1 MADED
6 AGERL
11 QARGVPVP
19 VMIQREATITK
30 FMGYGEEPAK
40 VETFVREVRR
50 AWTISPTMTEEMR
63 LDLIK
68 DNAGPIVRDEIRCM
82 REGQTADEVL
92 KELQRVFGE
101 RRSPIQLRDALRS
114 TRQRRGETIRLFTH
128 RLKAA
133 HAALIARQKVL
144 SQTEDDEASLVQ
156 QLIDGL
162 QCPTLSRY
170 LQEQQKEHDLGFREL
185 RDIAIRWARDE
196 DPAAA
201 ATGDAAAV
209 QSVTPQVAADERL
222 DRQEKML
229 TDVMAVQREQATQLS
244 NLTSA
249 LAGQSSQISD
259 LTSAVKELAVGTGRP
274 DRRVKERP
282 GYNAAGQRVCFR
294 CQSTDH
300 VVAACPRPDRR
311 RGNYNPLG

>member
-1 MADED
+1 M
-6 AGERL
+6 
-11 QARGVPVP
+11 PV
-19 VMIQREATITK
+19 ILQREVKISK
-30 FMGYGEEPAK
+30 LMGYGEEPAK

-50 AWTISPTMTEEMR
+50 AWTMSTTMTEEMR

-82 REGQTADEVL
+82 REGQTAEEVL

-170 LQEQQKEHDLGFREL
+170 LQEQQKEHDLGFRGL

-229 TDVMAVQREQATQLS
+229 TDVIAVQREQATQLS

-311 RGNYNPLG
+311 MGNFPSLR

>member
-1 MADED
+1 M
-6 AGERL
+6 
-11 QARGVPVP
+11 PV
-19 VMIQREATITK
+19 ILQREVKISK
-30 FMGYGEEPAK
+30 LMGYGEEPAK

-50 AWTISPTMTEEMR
+50 AWTMSTTMTEEMR

-170 LQEQQKEHDLGFREL
+170 LQEQQKEHDLGFRGL

>member
-1 MADED
+1 M
-6 AGERL
+6 
-11 QARGVPVP
+11 PV
-19 VMIQREATITK
+19 ILQREVKISK
-30 FMGYGEEPAK
+30 LMGYGEEPAK

-50 AWTISPTMTEEMR
+50 AWTMSTTMTEEMR

-82 REGQTADEVL
+82 REGQTAEEVL

-170 LQEQQKEHDLGFREL
+170 LQEQQKEHDLGFRGL

-311 RGNYNPLG
+311 MGNYNPLG

>member
-1 MADED
+1 MS
-6 AGERL
+6 
-11 QARGVPVP
+11 
-19 VMIQREATITK
+19 T
-30 FMGYGEEPAK
+30 
-40 VETFVREVRR
+40 
-50 AWTISPTMTEEMR
+50 TMTEEMR

-82 REGQTADEVL
+82 REGQTAEEVL

-114 TRQRRGETIRLFTH
+114 TLQRRGETIRLFTH

-170 LQEQQKEHDLGFREL
+170 LQEQQKEHDLGFRGL

-311 RGNYNPLG
+311 MGNFPSLR

>member
-1 MADED
+1 M
-6 AGERL
+6 
-11 QARGVPVP
+11 PV
-19 VMIQREATITK
+19 ILQREVKISK
-30 FMGYGEEPAK
+30 LMGYGEEPAK

-50 AWTISPTMTEEMR
+50 AWTMSTTMTEEMR

-311 RGNYNPLG
+311 MGNYNPLG

>member
-1 MADED
+1 M
-6 AGERL
+6 
-11 QARGVPVP
+11 PV
-19 VMIQREATITK
+19 ILQREVKISK
-30 FMGYGEEPAK
+30 LMGYGEEPAK

-50 AWTISPTMTEEMR
+50 AWTMSPTMTEEMR

-82 REGQTADEVL
+82 REGQTAEEVL

-170 LQEQQKEHDLGFREL
+170 LQEQQKEHDLGFRGL

-311 RGNYNPLG
+311 MGNFPSLR

>member
-1 MADED
+1 
-6 AGERL
+6 
-11 QARGVPVP
+11 VPV
-19 VMIQREATITK
+19 ILQREVKISK
-30 FMGYGEEPAK
+30 LMGYGEEPAK
-40 VETFVREVRR
+40 VETFVREVSR
-50 AWTISPTMTEEMR
+50 AWTMSTTMTEEMR

-82 REGQTADEVL
+82 REGQTAEEVL

-170 LQEQQKEHDLGFREL
+170 LQEQQKEHDLGFRGL

-196 DPAAA
+196 DPTAA

-209 QSVTPQVAADERL
+209 QSITPQVAADERL

-249 LAGQSSQISD
+249 LAGRSSQISD

-311 RGNYNPLG
+311 MGNFPSLR

>member
-1 MADED
+1 M
-6 AGERL
+6 
-11 QARGVPVP
+11 PV
-19 VMIQREATITK
+19 ILQREVKISK
-30 FMGYGEEPAK
+30 LMGYGEEPAK

-50 AWTISPTMTEEMR
+50 AWTMSTTMTEEMR

-82 REGQTADEVL
+82 REGQTAEEVL

-170 LQEQQKEHDLGFREL
+170 LQEQQKEHDLGFRGL

-311 RGNYNPLG
+311 MGNFPSLR

>member
-1 MADED
+1 M
-6 AGERL
+6 
-11 QARGVPVP
+11 PV
-19 VMIQREATITK
+19 ILQREVKISK
-30 FMGYGEEPAK
+30 LMGYGEEPAK

-50 AWTISPTMTEEMR
+50 AWTMSTTMTEEMR

-82 REGQTADEVL
+82 REGQTAEEVL

-311 RGNYNPLG
+311 MGNFPSLR

>member
-19 VMIQREATITK
+19 VMIQREAIITR

-50 AWTISPTMTEEMR
+50 AWTMSTTMTEEMR

-82 REGQTADEVL
+82 REGQTAEEVL

-170 LQEQQKEHDLGFREL
+170 LQEQQKEHDLGFRGL

>member
-19 VMIQREATITK
+19 VMIQREAIITR

-50 AWTISPTMTEEMR
+50 AWTMSTTMTEEMR

-82 REGQTADEVL
+82 REGQTAEEVL

-170 LQEQQKEHDLGFREL
+170 LQEQQKEHDLGFRGL

-311 RGNYNPLG
+311 MGNFPSLR

>member
-1 MADED
+1 M
-6 AGERL
+6 
-11 QARGVPVP
+11 PV
-19 VMIQREATITK
+19 ILQREVKISK
-30 FMGYGEEPAK
+30 LMGYGEEPAK

-50 AWTISPTMTEEMR
+50 AWTMSTTMTEEMR

-82 REGQTADEVL
+82 REGQTAEEVL
-92 KELQRVFGE
+92 RELQRVFGE

-170 LQEQQKEHDLGFREL
+170 LQEQQKEHDLGFRGL

-311 RGNYNPLG
+311 MGNFPSLR

>member
-1 MADED
+1 M
-6 AGERL
+6 
-11 QARGVPVP
+11 PV
-19 VMIQREATITK
+19 ILQREVKISK
-30 FMGYGEEPAK
+30 LMGYGEEPAK

-50 AWTISPTMTEEMR
+50 AWTMSTTMTEEMR

-82 REGQTADEVL
+82 REGQTAEEVL

-170 LQEQQKEHDLGFREL
+170 LQEQQKEHDLGFRGL

-311 RGNYNPLG
+311 RGNFPSLR

>member
-1 MADED
+1 M
-6 AGERL
+6 
-11 QARGVPVP
+11 PV
-19 VMIQREATITK
+19 ILQREVKISK
-30 FMGYGEEPAK
+30 LMGYGEEPAK

-50 AWTISPTMTEEMR
+50 AWTMSTTMTEEMR

-82 REGQTADEVL
+82 REGQTAEEVL

-170 LQEQQKEHDLGFREL
+170 LQEQQKEHDLGFRGL

-300 VVAACPRPDRR
+300 VVAACPSPDRR

>member
-19 VMIQREATITK
+19 VMIQREATITR

-50 AWTISPTMTEEMR
+50 AWTMSPTMTEEMR

-82 REGQTADEVL
+82 REGQTAEEVL

>member
-1 MADED
+1 M
-6 AGERL
+6 
-11 QARGVPVP
+11 PV
-19 VMIQREATITK
+19 ILQREVKISK
-30 FMGYGEEPAK
+30 LMGYGEEPAK

-50 AWTISPTMTEEMR
+50 AWTMSTTMTEEMR

-82 REGQTADEVL
+82 REGQTAEEVL

-170 LQEQQKEHDLGFREL
+170 LQEQQKEHDLGFRGL

-300 VVAACPRPDRR
+300 VVAACPRPDRW

>member
-1 MADED
+1 M
-6 AGERL
+6 
-11 QARGVPVP
+11 PV
-19 VMIQREATITK
+19 ILQREVKISK
-30 FMGYGEEPAK
+30 LMGYGEEPAK

-50 AWTISPTMTEEMR
+50 AWTMSTTMTEEMR

-114 TRQRRGETIRLFTH
+114 TLQRRGETIRLFTH

-170 LQEQQKEHDLGFREL
+170 LQEQQKEHDLGFRGL

>member
-1 MADED
+1 M
-6 AGERL
+6 
-11 QARGVPVP
+11 PV
-19 VMIQREATITK
+19 ILQREVKISK
-30 FMGYGEEPAK
+30 LMGYGEEPAK

-50 AWTISPTMTEEMR
+50 AWTMSTTMTEEMR

-82 REGQTADEVL
+82 REGQTAEEVL

-170 LQEQQKEHDLGFREL
+170 LQEQQKEHDLGFRGL

-274 DRRVKERP
+274 DRRVKEWP

-311 RGNYNPLG
+311 MGNYNPLG

>member
-1 MADED
+1 M
-6 AGERL
+6 
-11 QARGVPVP
+11 PV
-19 VMIQREATITK
+19 ILQREVKISK
-30 FMGYGEEPAK
+30 LMGYGEEPAK

-50 AWTISPTMTEEMR
+50 AWTMSTTMTEEMR

-82 REGQTADEVL
+82 REGQTAEEVL

-170 LQEQQKEHDLGFREL
+170 LQEQQKEHDLGFRGL

>member
-19 VMIQREATITK
+19 VMIQREATITR

>member
-1 MADED
+1 M
-6 AGERL
+6 
-11 QARGVPVP
+11 PV
-19 VMIQREATITK
+19 ILQREVKISK
-30 FMGYGEEPAK
+30 LMGYGEEPAK

-82 REGQTADEVL
+82 REGQTAEEVL

-170 LQEQQKEHDLGFREL
+170 LQEQQKEHDLGFRGL

>member
-1 MADED
+1 M
-6 AGERL
+6 
-11 QARGVPVP
+11 PV
-19 VMIQREATITK
+19 ILQREVKISKLMA
-30 FMGYGEEPAK
+30 YGEEPAK

-50 AWTISPTMTEEMR
+50 AWTMSTTMTEEMR

-82 REGQTADEVL
+82 REGQTAEEVL

-170 LQEQQKEHDLGFREL
+170 LQEQQKEHDLGFRGL

>member
-1 MADED
+1 M
-6 AGERL
+6 
-11 QARGVPVP
+11 PV
-19 VMIQREATITK
+19 ILQREVKISK
-30 FMGYGEEPAK
+30 LMGYGEEPAK

-82 REGQTADEVL
+82 REGQTAEEVL

-170 LQEQQKEHDLGFREL
+170 LQEQQKEHDLGFRGL

-300 VVAACPRPDRR
+300 VVAACPRQDRR

>member
-19 VMIQREATITK
+19 VMIQREATITR

-50 AWTISPTMTEEMR
+50 AWTMSTTMTEEMR

-82 REGQTADEVL
+82 REGQTAEEVL

-170 LQEQQKEHDLGFREL
+170 LQEQQKEHDLGFRGL

-311 RGNYNPLG
+311 MGNFPSLR

>member
-1 MADED
+1 M
-6 AGERL
+6 
-11 QARGVPVP
+11 
-19 VMIQREATITK
+19 
-30 FMGYGEEPAK
+30 
-40 VETFVREVRR
+40 
-50 AWTISPTMTEEMR
+50 
-63 LDLIK
+63 
-68 DNAGPIVRDEIRCM
+68 
-82 REGQTADEVL
+82 
-92 KELQRVFGE
+92 
-101 RRSPIQLRDALRS
+101 
-114 TRQRRGETIRLFTH
+114 
-128 RLKAA
+128 
-133 HAALIARQKVL
+133 
-144 SQTEDDEASLVQ
+144 
-156 QLIDGL
+156 
-162 QCPTLSRY
+162 
-170 LQEQQKEHDLGFREL
+170 GFREL

-311 RGNYNPLG
+311 MGNFPSLR

>member
-1 MADED
+1 M
-6 AGERL
+6 
-11 QARGVPVP
+11 PV
-19 VMIQREATITK
+19 ILQREVKISK
-30 FMGYGEEPAK
+30 LMGYGEEPAK

-50 AWTISPTMTEEMR
+50 AWTMSTTMTEEMR

-82 REGQTADEVL
+82 REGQTAEEVL

-114 TRQRRGETIRLFTH
+114 TLQRRGETIRLFTH

-170 LQEQQKEHDLGFREL
+170 LQEQQKEHDLGFRGL

-311 RGNYNPLG
+311 MGNFPSLR

>member
-19 VMIQREATITK
+19 VMIQREATITR

-50 AWTISPTMTEEMR
+50 AWTMSPTMTEEMR

-82 REGQTADEVL
+82 REGQTAEEVL

-170 LQEQQKEHDLGFREL
+170 LQEQQKEHDLGFRGL

-311 RGNYNPLG
+311 MGNFPSLR

>member
-1 MADED
+1 M
-6 AGERL
+6 
-11 QARGVPVP
+11 PV
-19 VMIQREATITK
+19 ILQREVKISK
-30 FMGYGEEPAK
+30 LMGYGEEPAK

-82 REGQTADEVL
+82 REGQTAEEVL

-170 LQEQQKEHDLGFREL
+170 LQEQQKEHDLGFRGL

-300 VVAACPRPDRR
+300 VVAACPRPDRW

>member
-1 MADED
+1 M
-6 AGERL
+6 
-11 QARGVPVP
+11 PV
-19 VMIQREATITK
+19 ILQREVKISK
-30 FMGYGEEPAK
+30 LMGYGEEPAK

-50 AWTISPTMTEEMR
+50 AWTMSTTMTEEMR

-82 REGQTADEVL
+82 REGQTAEEVL

-311 RGNYNPLG
+311 MGNYNPLG

>member
-1 MADED
+1 M
-6 AGERL
+6 
-11 QARGVPVP
+11 PV
-19 VMIQREATITK
+19 ILQREVKISK
-30 FMGYGEEPAK
+30 LMGYGEEPAK

-50 AWTISPTMTEEMR
+50 AWTMSTTMTEEMR

-82 REGQTADEVL
+82 REGQTAEEVL
-92 KELQRVFGE
+92 RELQRVFGE

-311 RGNYNPLG
+311 MGNFPSLR